1 MESPSVV
8 GGERGRGN
16 WQFMKKI
23 LFHPVLIWSCR
34 LAVAGVLIYAA
45 VQKIWMPL
53 EFARLLKEYHLLPNL
68 ILNLVAVVLPWAE
81 VVCGFCFLSGVCL
94 LGASV
99 LLSGMNTIFAF
110 AIAYRAWL
118 IMSETGIDFFDLSF
132 DCGCGFGVVYIP
144 TKILENVIL
153 VGVGLVIALSKM
165 RVVDKTK

>member
-1 MESPSVV
+1 
-8 GGERGRGN
+8 
-16 WQFMKKI
+16 MKK
-23 LFHPVLIWSCR
+23 LLLHPVMIWICR
-34 LAVAGVLIYAA
+34 LAVAYMLIYAA

-53 EFARLLKEYHLLPNL
+53 EFARLLKEYHLLPNQ

-81 VVCGFCFLSGVCL
+81 IVCGFCFISGLWL

-118 IMSETGIDFFDLSF
+118 IISETGINFFDLSF

-144 TKILENVIL
+144 TKILENLIL
-153 VGVGLVIALSKM
+153 VGVGLIIALSKM
-165 RVVDKTK
+165 RVQDKNEVK

>member
-1 MESPSVV
+1 MESSSVV
-8 GGERGRGN
+8 GRKRGSGN
-16 WQFMKKI
+16 IQSMKKI
-23 LFHPVLIWSCR
+23 LFHPLLIWGCR
-34 LAVAGVLIYAA
+34 LTVAGVLIYAA

-53 EFARLLKEYHLLPNL
+53 EFARLLKEYHLLPNP

-81 VVCGFCFLSGVCL
+81 MVCGFCFVSGLWL

-99 LLSGMNTIFAF
+99 LLSGMNTVFAF

-118 IMSETGIDFFDLSF
+118 IMSETGIPFFDLSF

-144 TKILENVIL
+144 TKILENLIL

-165 RVVDKTK
+165 GLDDKTS